1 MVQVQQQ
8 VHHGPRGVE
17 LESSR
22 AGSRQMLGLGD
33 SGGAAAAVAE
43 QAHLIAFSASSS
55 WEASAGSCCFSAA
68 AAGPCW
74 AACSCCS
81 SSIAAGTR
89 EGSFATCGANTGS
102 QISYWHS
109 WSSPRTCSGARG
121 VTTLPARAFLGP
133 EAAIKTYHTVLQVL
147 RNATRPPGCCRAAP
161 PARQRVHASP
171 TGLLY
176 RAHCRDH
183 FAHATRKP
191 ALQSAACPAFLLGH
205 PAQGPL
211 RQCHAGLITYCDASV
226 RAPKPSSRAAPP
238 QRRRRQRCLR
248 IRFNSAGH
256 GAADQPGLPSQ
267 AAAAA

>member
-109 WSSPRTCSGARG
+109 WSRPRTCSGARG

-133 EAAIKTYHTVLQVL
+133 EAASKTYHTVLQVL

-171 TGLLY
+171 MTFSRFSTCSLSRSLCTLLSA
-176 RAHCRDH
+176 RQLCSRSPVLHSCL
-183 FAHATRKP
+183 ATP
-191 ALQSAACPAFLLGH
+191 PSE
-205 PAQGPL
+205 
-211 RQCHAGLITYCDASV
+211 
-226 RAPKPSSRAAPP
+226 AP
-238 QRRRRQRCLR
+238 
-248 IRFNSAGH
+248 
-256 GAADQPGLPSQ
+256 GAASTVP
-267 AAAAA
+267 